1 MIFGISLG
9 ITLPIG
15 TLYLSEIIP
24 FNMRG
29 KFLILLPV
37 FFTLGELYYVFLAYV
52 FLTSMTEGNWRM
64 IAVFNAIPCFF
75 LLLGN
80 YFILEE
86 SPRYLIVNK

>member
-1 MIFGISLG
+1 
-9 ITLPIG
+9 
-15 TLYLSEIIP
+15 
-24 FNMRG
+24 
-29 KFLILLPV
+29 
-37 FFTLGELYYVFLAYV
+37 
-52 FLTSMTEGNWRM
+52 MTEGNWRM